1 MLKKDQLLM
10 LKEKYEDLYETFS
23 LMQNDDEYKHII
35 SWLEN
40 DIYRIKQE
48 IQRDTKNIY
57 SLQNVQLY
65 LPEELEKKARTN
77 AEKIGLIKGD
87 EGILSSYI
95 SLLINNDLKNKQI
108 VNKKIAKI
116 NDIKYSES
124 EQNRVSVYL
133 TKEQQELARDRAI
146 ELGYVWGGR
155 GNLSRYIKLLIALDD

>member
-1 MLKKDQLLM
+1 MFKKDQLSI
-10 LKEKYEDLYETFS
+10 LKDEYEKLYEKFS
-23 LMQNDDEYKHII
+23 LEGADKYNHII
-35 SWLEN
+35 TWLEN
-40 DIYRIKQE
+40 DIYRIEGE
-48 IQRDTKNIY
+48 IRKAEPKNIY
-57 SLQNVQLY
+57 SLQAFQLY
-65 LPEELEKKARTN
+65 LPIELEKKARDN
-77 AEKIGLIKGD
+77 AKKVGLVKDD
-87 EGILSSYI
+87 EGILSGYI